1 MTYMI
6 TWQEGTQV
14 KTKRFEA
21 DGFYDRGD
29 RAWDIFRGA
38 LLIAHLENVI
48 SVIVNEKYN
57 KG

>member
-1 MTYMI
+1 MI

-21 DGFYDRGD
+21 DGFYDRGN
-29 RAWDIFRGA
+29 RAWDILRGA

-48 SVIVNEKYN
+48 SVIVNEEYN